1 MKRHLLTP
9 LAIVL
14 AAATAATAQVKLE
27 RKLIEGSS
35 YTAETTVT
43 VDQKL
48 TLAGME
54 TDTRNENRTTTRVTL
69 GKRDDAGMLRAVEQV
84 QSMQITMNVMG
95 SEYRFDSNAPDEKG
109 ESMLE
114 ALRELHKGLARR
126 KTTVVYDK
134 TNRVAAIE
142 SDQDLL
148 ASLPDQVRDIVK
160 GQLDPE
166 SLKAAANEELDQIPR
181 GSVKP
186 LDTWE
191 STTRSNF
198 GAGQIMKLTTKFT
211 YEGTIEKGGRKLER
225 ITGKVQSVSFG
236 LENSPLPFTVKSSD
250 LKATESAEETL
261 FDRELG
267 RIVENNSKARIE
279 GTIEF
284 DFNGQVLPAKLD
296 LKLSSALVVRDAA
309 GK

>member
-1 MKRHLLTP
+1 
-9 LAIVL
+9 
-14 AAATAATAQVKLE
+14 
-27 RKLIEGSS
+27 
-35 YTAETTVT
+35 
-43 VDQKL
+43 
-48 TLAGME
+48 
-54 TDTRNENRTTTRVTL
+54 
-69 GKRDDAGMLRAVEQV
+69 
-84 QSMQITMNVMG
+84 MQITMNVMG